1 MLKRRL
7 WLFLSLLAVTGFV
20 SGEVCLAQKPEAVE
34 SFKMGMSYKLQG
46 SNFQAREKLQE
57 ALKID
62 PNYHQA
68 RVELAGVYADLNMLP
83 EALTELKKASKSAQK
98 VPKLR
103 CYQGLVNYKLGLEV
117 WTNLVQNHPEYLFK
131 DKGTVKFIKE
141 GLPAETQIDKLKK
154 KIERDTTN
162 LEARHELR
170 GMYYEVAI
178 AELSKAIKEAAKDTL
193 ANLTLGL
200 VYLERG
206 RKDLA
211 LKQQA
216 LLEKIDPK
224 TATDLKNMINFVE
237 EGKKEWEKELK
248 ERNLV
253 PPGKK

>member
-1 MLKRRL
+1 MLKNQRRNMLKRRL

-154 KIERDTTN
+154 KIE
-162 LEARHELR
+162 
-170 GMYYEVAI
+170 
-178 AELSKAIKEAAKDTL
+178 
-193 ANLTLGL
+193 
-200 VYLERG
+200 
-206 RKDLA
+206 
-211 LKQQA
+211 
-216 LLEKIDPK
+216 PK